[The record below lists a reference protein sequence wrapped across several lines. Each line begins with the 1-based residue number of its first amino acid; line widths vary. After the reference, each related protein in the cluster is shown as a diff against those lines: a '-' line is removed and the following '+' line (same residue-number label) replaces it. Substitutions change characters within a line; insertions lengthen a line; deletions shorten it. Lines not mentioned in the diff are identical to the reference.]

1 MAKKLNFESLAEEA
15 EKNPE
20 LAAARNRR
28 WGRREANPTVQM
40 SVRMAE
46 SDYDAFRQMCT
57 TERRTNGE
65 MVGVLMTY
73 YVQGNKLA
81 K

>member
-1 MAKKLNFESLAEEA
+1 MAKSLNFEGLAQEA

-20 LAAARNRR
+20 LVAARSKR
-28 WGRREANPTVQM
+28 WGRREANPVVQM
-40 SVRMAE
+40 SVRMPE
-46 SDYDAFRQMCT
+46 SDYENFRQLCM

-65 MVGVLMTY
+65 MVGVLMAY
-73 YVQGNKLA
+73 YVQGNKVP